1 MNCERANEL
10 MMLRLYGETTAAEA
24 VELEAHLTLC
34 VECRRAAEAS
44 RAALEEFRREPSPQP
59 SRDAIGAIL
68 EAAQPRPRLWEV
80 FGRLRPALWQAA
92 AVVLIALTVSVAV
105 KFWPRQTTSPAST
118 AVTAA
123 ASAAVESEAAWES
136 QVGALSERIQLAQ
149 ANATFDSSLDYRIAG
164 LRDTLARSRGDSD
177 RF

>member
-10 MMLRLYGETTAAEA
+10 MMLNLYGETTAAEA

-34 VECRRAAEAS
+34 VKCRHAAEAARRS
-44 RAALEEFRREPSPQP
+44 LEEFRRAPSPQP
-59 SRDAIGAIL
+59 SRETINAIL

-105 KFWPRQTTSPAST
+105 RFWPSQTASPAST
-118 AVTAA
+118 TLTAVAKA
-123 ASAAVESEAAWES
+123 VVESEAAWES
-136 QVGALSERIQLAQ
+136 QVDALSERIQLAQ

-164 LRDTLARSRGDSD
+164 LRDTLTQSRGDSD

>member
-10 MMLRLYGETTAAEA
+10 MMLHLYGETTAAEA

-34 VECRRAAEAS
+34 VECRRAAEAAHAS
-44 RAALEEFRREPSPQP
+44 LQEFRREPSPQP
-59 SRDAIGAIL
+59 SREAISAIL

-92 AVVLIALTVSVAV
+92 AVVLVALSVSVAV
-105 KFWPRQTTSPAST
+105 KFWPRQTVPPVST
-118 AVTAA
+118 AVAV
-123 ASAAVESEAAWES
+123 SPAVESEAAWES

-164 LRDTLARSRGDSD
+164 LRDTLAQSRGDSD